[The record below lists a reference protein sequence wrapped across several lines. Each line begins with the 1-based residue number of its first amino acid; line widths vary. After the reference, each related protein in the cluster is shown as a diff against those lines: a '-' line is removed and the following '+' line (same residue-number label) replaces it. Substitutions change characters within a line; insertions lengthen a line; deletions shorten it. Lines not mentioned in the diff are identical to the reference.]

1 VDYGIP
7 VLRATFE
14 KALAC
19 SLETRSGRSEAFGGY
34 EYFTEGDAERL
45 RELVYGTKK
54 LAHDDAPLL
63 EILNT
68 EAQLYFEGAK
78 TLDEAAAS
86 IQSRAGLYVAEQYG

>member
-1 VDYGIP
+1 M
-7 VLRATFE
+7 LRSAFE
-14 KALAC
+14 DALAR
-19 SLETRSGRSEAFGGY
+19 SVEIWSGRSEEFDGY

-45 RELVYGTKK
+45 RELVYGTEK
-54 LAHDDAPLL
+54 LVHDDAPLL

-68 EAQLYFEGAK
+68 EARLYFEGAK